1 MAERNADDADSND
14 SGRAPGAA
22 AANVTSTA
30 AAPAN
35 TSGSAWRSQEIWE
48 QSGFLA
54 FLAAHEIK
62 RRDLL
67 GNGDDGSS
75 SSETVEHRF
84 FRYVLWISVR
94 VYRARICMADCV
106 RVDRLYWRAAV

>member
-1 MAERNADDADSND
+1 MAERNVDDADSND
-14 SGRAPGAA
+14 SGRAPSAV
-22 AANVTSTA
+22 AANATSTVA
-30 AAPAN
+30 ALADA
-35 TSGSAWRSQEIWE
+35 SGSTWRSHEIWE

-67 GNGDDGSS
+67 GDGDDRSS

-84 FRYVLWISVR
+84 FRYVLRLSVR
-94 VYRARICMADCV
+94 AFAWLTVCV
-106 RVDRLYWRAAV
+106 WIVCTGAW